1 MFTIK
6 EAMTHIGG
14 NWLQIFAEGD
24 GGGASG
30 APAAGLPGGEAAG
43 TAGAAGETAAQSTQ
57 TDAGQAREARLREL
71 GVPESVLARRRKA
84 AGNRPEELGAAPT
97 AGLQPEPVQQPAPE
111 PEQPAPEVPDLDDE
125 RVWKALVKNP
135 RFNDRVQQ
143 MMRDRLRTEGKAK
156 DTLEALAPVLQ
167 KLAADKGVSI
177 DTSDMAAFDP
187 AAFQKAMERDD
198 SFWQQKAADL
208 GVTEDVA
215 KQLTELQE
223 FQAAAQE
230 KEQEDADR
238 LAFQQHMM
246 NLQQQAMELR
256 RIVPDFDLN
265 RELENED
272 FVRMTSPMAGL
283 TVQQAYYAVHH
294 DELMAAMG
302 QAAVNQ
308 AQQRLANAIR
318 ANQQRPQESGAD
330 GMQAAP
336 PPVRRYSELTRAERE
351 AVKQQIRRAAARG
364 EKVYPGF

>member
-6 EAMTHIGG
+6 EALTHIGR

-24 GGGASG
+24 DGGTSG

-71 GVPESVLARRRKA
+71 GVPENVLARRRKA
-84 AGNRPEELGAAPT
+84 AGNRPEELGAAP
-97 AGLQPEPVQQPAPE
+97 AAAPQPAPA
-111 PEQPAPEVPDLDDE
+111 PQPASAPAAPELPDLDNDE
-125 RVWKALVKNP
+125 VWKEMLKNP
-135 RFNDRVQQ
+135 RMKDRVEQ
-143 MMRDRLRTEGKAK
+143 MVRDRLRTEGKAK
-156 DTLEALAPVLQ
+156 DTLEALGPVLQ

-177 DTSDMAAFDP
+177 DVSNMSAFDP

-223 FQAAAQE
+223 FQQQAEA
-230 KEQEDADR
+230 KEQEDAAR
-238 LAFQQHMM
+238 LEFQQHMM
-246 NLQQQAMELR
+246 KLQEQAMELR
-256 RIVPDFDLN
+256 QIVPDFDLN

-351 AVKQQIRRAAARG
+351 AVKQRIRRAAARG
-364 EKVYPGF
+364 EKVYPTF

>member
-1 MFTIK
+1 MFTIT
-6 EAMTHIGG
+6 EAIDHIGR

-24 GGGASG
+24 GSGASG
-30 APAAGLPGGEAAG
+30 APAAGSVSVASDTG

-84 AGNRPEELGAAPT
+84 AGSRPEELGAAP
-97 AGLQPEPVQQPAPE
+97 AAERQPAPE
-111 PEQPAPEVPDLDDE
+111 PQPAPDPAARPDITKDE
-125 RVWKALVKNP
+125 DWKELLKDP
-135 RFNDRVQQ
+135 HFNDRVQQ
-143 MMRDRLRTEGKAK
+143 MVRDRLRSEGKAK

-177 DTSDMAAFDP
+177 DTSNMAAFDP

-198 SFWQQKAADL
+198 SYWQQKAADL

-223 FQAAAQE
+223 FQQQAEA
-230 KEQEDADR
+230 KEQEDAAR
-238 LAFQQHMM
+238 LEFQQHMM
-246 NLQQQAMELR
+246 KLQEQAMELR
-256 RIVPDFDLN
+256 QIVPDFDLN

-318 ANQQRPQESGAD
+318 ANQTRPQESGAD

-336 PPVRRYSELTRAERE
+336 PPVRRYSELTKAERE
-351 AVKQQIRRAAARG
+351 TVKQRIRRAAARG
-364 EKVYPGF
+364 EKVYPTF